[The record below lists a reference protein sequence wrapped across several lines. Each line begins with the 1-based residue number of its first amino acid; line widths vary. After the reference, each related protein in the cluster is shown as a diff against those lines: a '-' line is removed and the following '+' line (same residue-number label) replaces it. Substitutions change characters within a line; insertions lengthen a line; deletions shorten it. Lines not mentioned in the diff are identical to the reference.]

1 MSIRVLAID
10 GGGVRAHL
18 TAVLLAEL
26 ERRAERPADDLFD
39 LVVGTSTGGLIAMG
53 VAVGIPASELVQF
66 FPRLGERMFGR
77 PAGVAGLEQRLEQ
90 SSKALGALFG
100 AAGAPRHRPE
110 GLEAVLRDVFGAVRL
125 SQVTTPLAVTAFD
138 RAASAPVVL
147 SSRDAAADL
156 QFDLPLVDVG
166 RATTAAG
173 PMFAPLV
180 TQWGGAEHSFAD
192 GGAWANNPAAVALA
206 EAVALAGG
214 DVTGLVMVSLGCG
227 AAPGTTMAALNRS
240 WLGEAQDPATMASTV
255 WTGEVLAR
263 RALDPSRF
271 HRFQVVDRRV
281 AGAMDDS
288 SPARLAAL
296 EASAADHIAGIGAE
310 LDAAVAQLAPS
321 DAT

>member
-10 GGGVRAHL
+10 GGSVRAHL
-18 TAVLLAEL
+18 AAVLLAEL

-53 VAVGIPASELVQF
+53 VAVGIPASRLVQF

-77 PAGVAGLEQRLEQ
+77 AAGVAGLEQRLEQ
-90 SSKALGALFG
+90 SSKALGCARLVQP
-100 AAGAPRHRPE
+100 APPRHRPE

-147 SSRDAAADL
+147 SSRDAASDL

-180 TQWGGAEHSFAD
+180 TQWGEAEHSFAD
-192 GGAWANNPAAVALA
+192 WRGAWANNPAAVALA

-227 AAPGTTMAALNRS
+227 AAPGTAMAALNRS

-271 HRFQVVDRRV
+271 HRFPGGRPPGRRSDGRFESGP
-281 AGAMDDS
+281 AGR
-288 SPARLAAL
+288 AR
-296 EASAADHIAGIGAE
+296 SVRCRPHRRHRGRVGRRCGSVGA
-310 LDAAVAQLAPS
+310 V
-321 DAT
+321 